1 MIDKL
6 RELHSRYFG
15 EVVED
20 SVQLKGDGSAR
31 KIFRLRG
38 ANHSSIGIHGENVDE
53 NRAFVGFSRTFRS
66 HGLRVP
72 EIFDIDKDERFYLEE
87 DLGDETFFDWM
98 HRIRLQE
105 GFSESIIGMYR
116 AALHELCRIQIDAGK
131 HIDYALCYQHGAFA
145 RESMYFDL
153 RYFRDMFLRNFYH
166 DEFSD
171 TRYEA
176 DCESLTKHLLE
187 TPRDYFLY
195 RDFQSRNI
203 MVKNGELY
211 FIDYQSGRKGAL
223 PYDVASLLHDARA
236 DIPFPVRERLLSL
249 YIEEARQHCDLDV
262 ELFRKYYA
270 GFSLIRIVQA
280 LGAFG
285 NLGFLQGKKHFLQ
298 SIPYAMKNLEWLI
311 EEKTMLHRLPYFSQL
326 FETLV
331 ADTSLRHLA

>member
-1 MIDKL
+1 MIDRL
-6 RELHSRYFG
+6 RELHSAHFG
-15 EVVED
+15 ELVED
-20 SVQLKGDGSAR
+20 VVQFKGDGSAR
-31 KIFRLRG
+31 KIFRLQG
-38 ANHSSIGIHGENVDE
+38 VHHTSVGIYGENVSE
-53 NRAFVGFSRTFRS
+53 NRAFIGFSKTFRS
-66 HGLRVP
+66 RGLRVP
-72 EIFDIDKDERFYLEE
+72 EIFAIDEDEHFYLEE
-87 DLGDETFFDWM
+87 DLGDETLFAWM
-98 HRIRLQE
+98 HRIRAQE
-105 GFSESIIGMYR
+105 GFSETIIGMYR
-116 AALHELCRIQIDAGK
+116 TALHELCRFQIDAGK
-131 HIDYALCYQHGAFA
+131 HIDYALCYQHGEFA
-145 RESMYFDL
+145 HESMLFDL
-153 RYFRDMFLRNFYH
+153 HYFRDMFLRNFYRG
-166 DEFSD
+166 EFSD
-171 TRYEA
+171 SRFDA
-176 DCESLTKHLLE
+176 DCERLIVHLLE
-187 TPRDYFLY
+187 APRDYFLY

-249 YIEEARQHCDLDV
+249 YTEEARQHGDLDA
-262 ELFRKYYA
+262 ERFMKYYA

-298 SIPYAMKNLEWLI
+298 SIPYAMKNLEWII